1 MRPLD
6 VSCRICLCANQTCA
20 RARYL
25 AIGVTV
31 TGSHPA
37 CNRAAVVL
45 LIFDACLAR
54 CARAALSSS
63 AINGRV
69 SLEWNVALLLLQ
81 WSLFGVKVVCCRQR
95 EFNASV
101 VTETYHCHVL
111 HLKLRPSAVRFKVA
125 SFGSSSR
132 EETTNDLLILWDDER
147 PHDFTNDLFISVCNL
162 DAEKKNTGNL
172 KKVNKKKADLEI

>member
-1 MRPLD
+1 MSLREKSVVTCWWLRERLLRGALSIVRREAVSFKMNIRGNFEMRPFD
-6 VSCRICLCANQTCA
+6 VSCRICPCANQTCA

-37 CNRAAVVL
+37 CNRAAVDL

-69 SLEWNVALLLLQ
+69 SLE
-81 WSLFGVKVVCCRQR
+81 
-95 EFNASV
+95 
-101 VTETYHCHVL
+101 
-111 HLKLRPSAVRFKVA
+111 
-125 SFGSSSR
+125 
-132 EETTNDLLILWDDER
+132 
-147 PHDFTNDLFISVCNL
+147 
-162 DAEKKNTGNL
+162 
-172 KKVNKKKADLEI
+172 